1 MQCLLVISKYTS
13 INRASIYRFSS
24 DLLGMI
30 TFSEILND
38 FISRQ
43 KSWRLIYQM
52 GARLF
57 FGESKSIRS
66 TTGISRFDFVNVTS
80 IISVQY
86 KFNSST
92 CLVKSNNPFGFADC
106 QKSWVTEVFG
116 RGIIHPTA
124 EYAFHSFTVALWHQI
139 KLSLSWV
146 IALLP

>member
-1 MQCLLVISKYTS
+1 MQCILVISKYTS

-92 CLVKSNNPFGFADC
+92 C
-106 QKSWVTEVFG
+106 
-116 RGIIHPTA
+116 
-124 EYAFHSFTVALWHQI
+124 
-139 KLSLSWV
+139 
-146 IALLP
+146 